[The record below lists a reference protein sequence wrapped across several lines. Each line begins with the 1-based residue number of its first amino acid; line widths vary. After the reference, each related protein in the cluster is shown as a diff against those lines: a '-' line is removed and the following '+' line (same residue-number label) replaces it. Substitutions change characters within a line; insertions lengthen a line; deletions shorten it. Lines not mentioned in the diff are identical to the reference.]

1 MAKPKAKTPPV
12 PAEFLPKHIAFIMDG
27 NGRWAKKRGLPRTA
41 GHVEG
46 ARNFKRIVRYCKDI
60 GIENI
65 TFYAFSTENWK
76 RPDEEVSKIM
86 ELMREYLVEVR
97 KHMTENTRLIVL
109 GDKSAFSPDLKNGFD
124 SIEKDTKD
132 FKEMTLNLA
141 VNYGSRHEMVSAVKQ
156 LAQQVKDGTLQPE
169 EITEETIS
177 NALYTKELP
186 DVDLMIRPSGEFRI
200 SNFLLWQSAYAELYF
215 CDTLWPDFSA
225 KDVDQ
230 ALIAYAKRNR
240 RFGGL

>member
-1 MAKPKAKTPPV
+1 
-12 PAEFLPKHIAFIMDG
+12 
-27 NGRWAKKRGLPRTA
+27 
-41 GHVEG
+41 
-46 ARNFKRIVRYCKDI
+46 
-60 GIENI
+60 
-65 TFYAFSTENWK
+65 
-76 RPDEEVSKIM
+76 
-86 ELMREYLVEVR
+86 
-97 KHMTENTRLIVL
+97 
-109 GDKSAFSPDLKNGFD
+109 
-124 SIEKDTKD
+124 
-132 FKEMTLNLA
+132 MTLNLA

>member
-1 MAKPKAKTPPV
+1 
-12 PAEFLPKHIAFIMDG
+12 MDG

-46 ARNFKRIVRYCKDI
+46 AKTFKKIVRYCKEI

-76 RPDEEVSKIM
+76 RPDEEVSAIM
-86 ELMREYLVEVR
+86 NLMREYLLEVR
-97 KHMTENTRLIVL
+97 KHLTENTRLIVL
-109 GDKSAFSPDLKNGFD
+109 GDKSAFSPDLKQGFEEIERD
-124 SIEKDTKD
+124 SHD
-132 FKEMTLNLA
+132 FTDMTLNMA
-141 VNYGSRHEMVSAVKQ
+141 INYGSRHEITGAVKA
-156 LAQQVKDGTLQPE
+156 LAKQVQEGTLDPE
-169 EITEETIS
+169 DITEDTIS
-177 NALYTKELP
+177 QALYTKELP

-215 CDTLWPDFSA
+215 CDTLWPDFSS
-225 KDVDQ
+225 KDVDA

-240 RFGGL
+240 RFGGV

>member
-1 MAKPKAKTPPV
+1 
-12 PAEFLPKHIAFIMDG
+12 MDG

>member
-1 MAKPKAKTPPV
+1 
-12 PAEFLPKHIAFIMDG
+12 MDG

-46 ARNFKRIVRYCKDI
+46 AKTFKKIVRYCKEI

-76 RPDEEVSKIM
+76 RPDEEVSAIM
-86 ELMREYLVEVR
+86 NLMREYLLEVR
-97 KHMTENTRLIVL
+97 KHLTENTRLIVL
-109 GDKSAFSPDLKNGFD
+109 GDKSAFSPDLKQSFEEIERD
-124 SIEKDTKD
+124 SHD
-132 FKEMTLNLA
+132 FTDMTLNMA
-141 VNYGSRHEMVSAVKQ
+141 INYGSRHEITGAVKA
-156 LAQQVKDGTLQPE
+156 LAKQVQEGTLDPE
-169 EITEETIS
+169 DITEDTIS
-177 NALYTKELP
+177 QALYTKELP

-215 CDTLWPDFSA
+215 CDTLWPDFSS
-225 KDVDQ
+225 KDVDA

-240 RFGGL
+240 RFGGV

>member
-1 MAKPKAKTPPV
+1 MAKAKTPPV
-12 PAEFLPKHIAFIMDG
+12 PAECLPKHIAFIMDG

-46 ARNFKRIVRYCKDI
+46 ARNFKKIVRYCKDI

-76 RPDEEVSKIM
+76 RPDEEVSAIM
-86 ELMREYLVEVR
+86 NLMREYLVEVR
-97 KHMTENTRLIVL
+97 KHLTENTRLIVL
-109 GDKSAFSPDLKNGFD
+109 GDKSAFSPDLAKGFD
-124 SIEKDTKD
+124 DIERDTRD

-141 VNYGSRHEMVSAVKQ
+141 VNYGSRNEITNAVRALAKQ
-156 LAQQVKDGTLQPE
+156 VQEGTLQPDD
-169 EITEETIS
+169 ITEETIS
-177 NALYTKELP
+177 QSLYTRDLP

-215 CDTLWPDFSA
+215 CDTLWPDFSP
-225 KDVDQ
+225 KDLDA
-230 ALIAYAKRNR
+230 ALVAYAKRNR
-240 RFGGL
+240 RFGGV